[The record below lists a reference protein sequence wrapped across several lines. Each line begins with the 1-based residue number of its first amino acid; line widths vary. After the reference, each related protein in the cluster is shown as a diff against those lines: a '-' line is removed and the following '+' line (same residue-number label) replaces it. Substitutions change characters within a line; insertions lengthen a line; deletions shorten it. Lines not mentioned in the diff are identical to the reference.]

1 MTVGNNIKKA
11 RGNMKQAEL
20 AEILDVDI
28 STVSRWEND
37 KNVPNSKMLKKIADA
52 LKTSTNFL
60 LADTGAN
67 LQIIANEMQN
77 ENENNKINKTKI
89 SNPQNNDILFF
100 KDGEYEI
107 SVPNTKENRKEF
119 WAVIKQLFK
128 DEAKI
133 GVNIRAHEFNSS
145 VGEIKNSN

>member
-67 LQIIANEMQN
+67 LQIIATEMQN

-89 SNPQNNDILFF
+89 SNPQNSDILFF

-107 SVPNTKENRKEF
+107 SVPNTKENRKDTINF
-119 WAVIKQLFK
+119 QKLLI
-128 DEAKI
+128 DNYNKI
-133 GVNIRAHEFNSS
+133 NNKIQFDKS
-145 VGEIKNSN
+145 KMLY